1 MGNGDQVS
9 PIFALMGNDI
19 ARAAEV
25 AAGLDTAAWHAL
37 DRQAGQHRLRPLLHS
52 RAAQG
57 AWAVPPDL
65 ARQWQASHLRSAR
78 RALDQKAALAKIGKS
93 FARGG
98 VAAAVLKGGAFVW
111 SGAIDA
117 AVRPMRDL
125 DLLVKPADA
134 DAAAAL
140 LAALGYVIDPQSRP
154 SDKHLPAM
162 TDGKAV
168 VELHLHIFDTH
179 DDAGVQREQAF
190 IERAWQRA
198 IPAQMPG
205 MQMFCPTDTLLHVIL
220 HAVLDHQ
227 FNNGPLLLVDMPALA
242 AAGTIDWVLLWQE
255 AETLGVTR
263 ACQLALMMGQS
274 MCGMAV
280 DWQGHPPLHLGE
292 RELEQVMRLMLVDTT
307 YRSATGW
314 PAQLLR
320 LAPHR
325 WPAQVAAMVRR
336 RSDGGAI
343 TPAGEPG
350 LGAALSYAVGAEGRA
365 RIADA
370 VRLSLWLRRG

>member
-1 MGNGDQVS
+1 MS
-9 PIFALMGNDI
+9 PLFALLGNDI

-25 AAGLDTAAWHAL
+25 AAQLDAAAWHAL
-37 DRQAGQHRLRPLLHS
+37 DRQAVQHRLRPLLHS
-52 RAAQG
+52 RSAQG

-65 ARQWQASHLRSAR
+65 AEAWQASHLRSAQ
-78 RALDQKAALAKIGKS
+78 RALGQKPALARIGKS
-93 FARGG
+93 FARAG
-98 VAAAVLKGGAFVW
+98 VTAAVLKGGAFVW
-111 SGAIDA
+111 SGAIDP

-125 DLLVKPADA
+125 DVLVKPADA
-134 DAAAAL
+134 EVAAEL
-140 LAALGYVIDPQSRP
+140 LAALGYVVDPQSRP

-179 DDAGVQREQAF
+179 DDAETLREQAF
-190 IERAWQRA
+190 IERAWRRA
-198 IPAQMPG
+198 VAGPVPG

-242 AAGTIDWVLLWQE
+242 AAGAIDWALLWQE
-255 AETLGVTR
+255 AESLGVTR
-263 ACQLALMMGQS
+263 ACQLALMLGQTV
-274 MCGMAV
+274 CGLAV
-280 DWQGHPPLHLGE
+280 DWQGRPPLNLGE

-320 LAPHR
+320 FAPHR

-336 RSDGGAI
+336 RSDAVAI
-343 TPAGEPG
+343 DPSVDPAGEPG

-370 VRLSLWLRRG
+370 VRLSLWLRRD

>member
-1 MGNGDQVS
+1 MS
-9 PIFALMGNDI
+9 PIFALLGNDI

-25 AAGLDTAAWHAL
+25 AAGLDPAAWHAL

-65 ARQWQASHLRSAR
+65 ALRWKASHLRSAR
-78 RALDQKAALAKIGKS
+78 RALDQKVALARIGKS

-98 VAAAVLKGGAFVW
+98 VAAAVLKGGAFIW
-111 SGAIDA
+111 SGAIDPA
-117 AVRPMRDL
+117 MRPMRDL

-134 DAAAAL
+134 DAATGL
-140 LAALGYVIDPQSRP
+140 LAALGFVVDLQSRP

-162 TDGKAV
+162 TDGKTV

-179 DDAGVQREQAF
+179 DDEGVRREQAF

-198 IPAQMPG
+198 VPGPVPG
-205 MQMFCPTDTLLHVIL
+205 MQMFCPTDTLLHVML
-220 HAVLDHQ
+220 HSVLDHQ

-242 AAGTIDWVLLWQE
+242 PAGAIDWALLWQE
-255 AETLGVTR
+255 AECLSVTR
-263 ACQLALMMGQS
+263 ACQLALMLGQKL
-274 MCGMAV
+274 CGLAV
-280 DWQGHPPLHLGE
+280 DWQGRPPLNLGE

-336 RSDGGAI
+336 RSDAI
-343 TPAGEPG
+343 AIDPAVDPTGEPG

-370 VRLSLWLRRG
+370 VRLSLWLRRD

>member
-1 MGNGDQVS
+1 MS
-9 PIFALMGNDI
+9 PIFALLGNDI
-19 ARAAEV
+19 ALAAEV
-25 AAGLDTAAWHAL
+25 AAGLDAGAWHAL
-37 DRQAGQHRLRPLLHS
+37 DRQASQHRLRPLLHS
-52 RAAQG
+52 RAAKC

-78 RALDQKAALAKIGKS
+78 RALEQKAALARIGKS

-98 VAAAVLKGGAFVW
+98 VAVAVLKGGAFVW
-111 SGAIDA
+111 SGAIDP

-134 DAAAAL
+134 EAATAL
-140 LAALGYVIDPQSRP
+140 LAALGYVVDPQSRP

-179 DDAGVQREQAF
+179 DNTGAQCEQAF
-190 IERAWQRA
+190 IARAWQRA
-198 IPAQMPG
+198 IAGPVSG
-205 MQMFCPTDTLLHVIL
+205 MQVFCPTDTLLHVIL

-242 AAGTIDWVLLWQE
+242 ATGTIDWALLRQE
-255 AETLGVTR
+255 ADAIGAAR
-263 ACQLALMMGQS
+263 ACQLALLLGQT
-274 MCGMAV
+274 MCGMTF
-280 DWQGHPPLHLGE
+280 DWQGHPPLNLGE

-320 LAPHR
+320 LAPQR
-325 WPAQVAAMVRR
+325 WPVQVAAMVRR
-336 RSDGGAI
+336 RNDGGAVG
-343 TPAGEPG
+343 AGEPR
-350 LGAALSYAVGAEGRA
+350 LSAALSYAFGAEGRS